1 MRGISNFRGTVEF
14 KGRSFYNLLRI
25 NLKEDPSLHVE
36 DWQVFDYRLL
46 SDEEIL
52 EKLGSLGISL
62 TPESFFLYAENCES
76 PEDLL
81 ECLWI
86 DEDRDEEQEKVYLL
100 LFELWRRWAIDKR
113 SLSIFCDELDEQIFL
128 YDEGHLEEEE
138 SLQKVLNTLEDLLD
152 QSVDEGV
159 PPQEIFQ
166 MISHYLAHDI
176 EQFLYDY
183 ILDLIDRA
191 NELYA
196 SELIDGMIPYISEKK
211 WFDLLRAR
219 LFLLSNSP
227 ETFMLVSRILEQAE
241 EEPDEG
247 FLMELAHFLAFS
259 GDDLSFFEECVR
271 QILPLLNSE
280 EELMELADLISKVAS
295 SLDQET
301 LAHHIDEWI
310 KQRGKRPLISSVDR
324 ESLQTFLSQLV

>member
-1 MRGISNFRGTVEF
+1 MSNFRGTVEF

-36 DWQVFDYRLL
+36 AWQVFDYRLL

-52 EKLGSLGISL
+52 KKLGSLGVSL
-62 TPESFFLYAENCES
+62 TPESFFLYAESCES

-86 DEDRDEEQEKVYLL
+86 DEDKDEEQEKVYLL

-128 YDEGHLEEEE
+128 YDEGYLEEEE

-183 ILDLIDRA
+183 ILDLIEKG

-227 ETFMLVSRILEQAE
+227 ETSMLLSRILEQAE
-241 EEPDEG
+241 EEPDEE

-259 GDDLSFFEECVR
+259 GEDLSLFEECVR
-271 QILPLLNSE
+271 QLLPLLDSE
-280 EELMELADLISKVAS
+280 EGLMELAELISKVAF

-301 LAHHIDEWI
+301 LAQHIDEWI
-310 KQRGKRPLISSVDR
+310 KQRDKRPLVSSVDR